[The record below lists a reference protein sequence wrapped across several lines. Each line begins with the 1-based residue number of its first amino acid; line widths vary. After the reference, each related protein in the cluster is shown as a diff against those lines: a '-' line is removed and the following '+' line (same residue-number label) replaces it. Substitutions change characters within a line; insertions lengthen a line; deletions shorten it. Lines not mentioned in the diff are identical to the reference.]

1 MKIRANTAEWK
12 WGNMQAC
19 PLYLYGNTCV
29 LQFIKFNQMYT
40 NPYTFIQMLRNI
52 EEERQFSQVVVSEH
66 WVYLSFEENG
76 VAKRTKRKRAE
87 FLCSV
92 FVTRLNPWIVHKFT
106 KTRVRVR
113 VWVWVEQQTNV
124 DESAGRH
131 LPVRILTPMTTMSS
145 GIDRIY

>member
-40 NPYTFIQMLRNI
+40 NPYTFMRMLRNI
-52 EEERQFSQVVVSEH
+52 EEEIQFSQVVVSEH

-76 VAKRTKRKRAE
+76 AAKRMKRKRAE
-87 FLCSV
+87 LLCSV
-92 FVTRLNPWIVHKFT
+92 FVTRLNPWIVSNSQRRGFGFGFGSSSK
-106 KTRVRVR
+106 
-113 VWVWVEQQTNV
+113 Q
-124 DESAGRH
+124 
-131 LPVRILTPMTTMSS
+131 MSMKVQA
-145 GIDRIY
+145 DTCQ